1 MRILTLTITTFFGIG
16 YLPLMPGTFASFAYL
31 LFYLF
36 APKEFPF
43 YLSLFLISI
52 VFFTGVIFSSR
63 AEKIF
68 EKKDPRPVVIDEV
81 LGQMVSLFL
90 IPSRIEPLLIGF
102 FLFRIFDVLKPFP
115 CFDVQKIKGGWGIM
129 LDDLFAGIWANIFL
143 RIIIAIFT
151 V

>member
-1 MRILTLTITTFFGIG
+1 MRNLTLTITTFLGIG

-31 LFYLF
+31 LLHFF
-36 APKEFPF
+36 ALKEFPF
-43 YLSLFLISI
+43 YLTLFLIFI
-52 VFFTGVIFSSR
+52 VFFAGVIFSTK

-81 LGQMVSLFL
+81 FGQMVSLFL
-90 IPSRIEPLLIGF
+90 IPYKITPLLIGF

-115 CFDVQKIKGGWGIM
+115 CFYFQKIKGGWGIM
-129 LDDLFAGIWANIFL
+129 LDDLFAGLWANFFL
-143 RIIIAIFT
+143 RIIIIILK